1 LPFHQRVEQV
11 HDRDVA
17 SPHLQPAR
25 GFETEQPAT
34 DDDRAR
40 LRSRAP
46 EQGSRIVE
54 RAEREHAVFVEPCD
68 RRKPRCAAGR
78 QQQRVVRRDAS
89 VVAGDRFP
97 CAHPRRPSA
106 RRREVDGVSL
116 IPLEP
121 VDDDVVRALF
131 PGEHRREQHPVV
143 VDVGLVAEDRDV
155 EARRE
160 PEDLLEAGHAGH
172 AVADHDQ
179 LLHRAVLS
187 TRTADCL

>member
-1 LPFHQRVEQV
+1 MTTARVCGPARPSSARVSSSVRNANTPSLSSPAIGGNHGALP
-11 HDRDVA
+11 VA
-17 SPHLQPAR
+17 SSNVSYGVTLPSLPVTV
-25 GFETEQPAT
+25 F
-34 DDDRAR
+34 
-40 LRSRAP
+40 S
-46 EQGSRIVE
+46 SRIHVDHP
-54 RAEREHAVFVEPCD
+54 HA
-68 RRKPRCAAGR
+68 
-78 QQQRVVRRDAS
+78 DA
-89 VVAGDRFP
+89 
-97 CAHPRRPSA
+97 
-106 RRREVDGVSL
+106 EVDGVPL

-155 EARRE
+155 ETRRE
-160 PEDLLEAGHAGH
+160 REDLLEARHAGH